1 MEKISAFMDGE
12 VDGVQVQGQIT
23 RLKEDASLRES
34 WNAYHLIGD
43 TLRGER
49 KLMSHD
55 FTEKFRIQLATEPTV
70 LAPRLRSSPVPVMV
84 RRFALPVAASVG
96 GMALVAWLALFNNPF
111 APPKENVAKAT
122 APAMTLVPKTQVAS
136 EKVND
141 YLWAHREV
149 SSSTPVQGVPSYV
162 QTVSG
167 QEAEEKR

>member
-23 RLKEDASLRES
+23 RLKEDAVLRES
-34 WNAYHLIGD
+34 WDAYHLIGD

-55 FTEKFRIQLATEPTV
+55 FTEKFRSKLATEPTV
-70 LAPRLRSSPVPVMV
+70 LAPRLRSPVPVMV

-96 GMALVAWLALFNNPF
+96 GMALVAWLAVFNNPF
-111 APPKENVAKAT
+111 APPKENVAKAI

>member
-1 MEKISAFMDGE
+1 MDKISAFMDGE
-12 VDGVQVQGQIT
+12 VDGVQVQGQVT
-23 RLKEDASLRES
+23 RLKEDALLRES
-34 WNAYHLIGD
+34 WDAYHLIGD

-49 KLMSHD
+49 KQMSYD
-55 FTEKFRIQLATEPTV
+55 FTEKFRVKLAAEPTV
-70 LAPRLRSSPVPVMV
+70 LAPRLRSPVPVMV

-111 APPKENVAKAT
+111 APPKENLAKAP
-122 APAMTLVPKTQVAS
+122 APAMAPVPARTQIAS